1 MKMNDLKR
9 IEDKIDQLV
18 EGQHEQN
25 TQLKLLNFE
34 MNRNT
39 DSLIIHEKRTD
50 LSEQRIQKIEN
61 THTFIRGALWVIGT
75 LFVAIQVYF
84 KLR

>member
-1 MKMNDLKR
+1 MSDLRR

-18 EGQHEQN
+18 EGQHKQN
-25 TQLKLLNFE
+25 TQLELINSEL
-34 MNRNT
+34 NRNT
-39 DSLIIHEKRTD
+39 ESLIIHEKRTD

-61 THTFIRGALWVIGT
+61 THTFLKGAAWVVGV
-75 LFVAIQVYF
+75 LFVILQVYL